1 MYKHLLF
8 PTDGSDLSALA
19 IDQCMQFAKCMNAKV
34 TGLHVSQ
41 EFNVI
46 TLQTEMVENTREQ
59 FRKDSEAHAAH
70 YLAAVKNAADEAGV
84 PCDTIHVVGNHT
96 HEAIA
101 SVARQN
107 GCDAIVMASHGRSG
121 LKGLLLGSVTQKVL
135 AYTLIPVLVLR

>member
-1 MYKHLLF
+1 MFKHLLL
-8 PTDGSDLSALA
+8 PVDGSDLSAIA
-19 IDQCMQFAKCMNAKV
+19 IEQCMQFAKCMNARV
-34 TGLHVSQ
+34 TGLHVSP

-59 FRKDSEAHAAH
+59 FKKDSEEHAAH
-70 YLAAVKNAADEAGV
+70 YLAAVKNAAEEAGV
-84 PCDTIHVVGNHT
+84 PCDTLHVVGNQA

-101 SVARQN
+101 SAARQN

-135 AYTLIPVLVLR
+135 AHTLIPVLVLR

>member
-1 MYKHLLF
+1 MYKHLLL
-8 PTDGSDLSALA
+8 PVDGSDLSALA
-19 IDQCMQFAKCMNAKV
+19 IEQCMQFAKCLNATV
-34 TGLHVSQ
+34 TGLYVSP

-46 TLQTEMVENTREQ
+46 TLQTEMVEDTREQ
-59 FRKDSEAHAAH
+59 FKRDSEEHATH

-84 PCDTIHVVGNHT
+84 PCDTLHVVGNQT

-135 AYTLIPVLVLR
+135 SHTLIPVLVLR